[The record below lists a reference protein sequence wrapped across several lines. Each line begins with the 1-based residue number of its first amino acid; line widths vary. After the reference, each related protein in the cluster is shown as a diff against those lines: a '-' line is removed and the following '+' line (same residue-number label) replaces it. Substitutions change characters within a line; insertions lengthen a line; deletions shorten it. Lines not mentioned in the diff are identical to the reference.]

1 MSPGARTGAS
11 RQEFKGD
18 RHDRRHPSRRQPHR
32 QPRNRAGAR
41 PLVAS
46 PGDRR
51 KLRIVD
57 LEGQQAVDFLCYS
70 ADLPLDRINLPN
82 TIKLNKSLY
91 ITKGCKI
98 YSDHAKVLFTVVEDT
113 CGFHDTLAG
122 CCSNEIDLVRYNVV
136 KTQSCRANF
145 IAELATWSM
154 GPSEIV
160 PNINFFMRVP
170 FKEDGHVVIAD
181 GVSKPGDYVDLL
193 AEQPV
198 WRCCR
203 IARKNTILRPAP
215 SRHRSKSSS
224 TRRTTLMQAAGVR
237 RD

>member
-1 MSPGARTGAS
+1 METAMTTATLAYDSATIISREIVPARG
-11 RQEFKGD
+11 RW
-18 RHDRRHPSRRQPHR
+18 SRRLETGER
-32 QPRNRAGAR
+32 
-41 PLVAS
+41 
-46 PGDRR
+46 
-51 KLRIVD
+51 LRIVD

-98 YSDHAKVLFTVVEDT
+98 HSDLAKVLFTVVEDT

-145 IAELATWSM
+145 IAELSKWSM
-154 GPSEIV
+154 GPSAIV

-181 GVSKPGDYVDLL
+181 GVSKPGDYVELL

-198 WRCCR
+198 LAVLSNCPQEL
-203 IARKNTILRPAP
+203 NP
-215 SRHRSKSSS
+215 
-224 TRRTTLMQAAGVR
+224 AAGARPTPIEVIVYKANGYVCR
-237 RD
+237 KPHPY